1 MKNHLGRRASR
12 PSRAP
17 RPTSHAAPWWV
28 RAFTSGGRPV
38 VAVVVLI
45 MCAPGEHHLAVLAG
59 WDARLAWGMAAVLAA
74 YAGIAASV
82 ATNRPAGSPGRWSA
96 IIGAGVS
103 LAAAMAAQPVSHLFV
118 TGHWSATPHAPAWL
132 VITVSA
138 VPPLVLGHLLH
149 LAATPTGPV
158 PSASRSSASPRL
170 ARPLPDVIP
179 AGVALLPLV
188 ARDAPSRTETRAPRP
203 PSLTW
208 VTAPPTAA
216 LLPLVPLA
224 PETPDA
230 DDETPRD
237 ADDDEGSGRRLIE
250 TREVAA
256 LHNVK
261 PSTVRTWVD
270 RGRLRPVVRDARGG
284 MLFDR
289 DDVATLG
296 VTR

>member
-1 MKNHLGRRASR
+1 
-12 PSRAP
+12 
-17 RPTSHAAPWWV
+17 
-28 RAFTSGGRPV
+28 
-38 VAVVVLI
+38 
-45 MCAPGEHHLAVLAG
+45 
-59 WDARLAWGMAAVLAA
+59 
-74 YAGIAASV
+74 
-82 ATNRPAGSPGRWSA
+82 
-96 IIGAGVS
+96 
-103 LAAAMAAQPVSHLFV
+103 MAAQPVSHLFV

-132 VITVSA
+132 VIAVSA

-149 LAATPTGPV
+149 LAATPTGPA
-158 PSASRSSASPRL
+158 PSASRPSPAPHH
-170 ARPLPDVIP
+170 ARSLPDPVP

-188 ARDAPSRTETRAPRP
+188 ARDVPSRTETRAQRA
-203 PSLTW
+203 PSSTW
-208 VTAPPTAA
+208 VTAPPTAI
-216 LLPLVPLA
+216 LLPLVP
-224 PETPDA
+224 PDRETPDA

-237 ADDDEGSGRRLIE
+237 ADDDEGSSRRLIE

>member
-1 MKNHLGRRASR
+1 MKNLLGRRASH
-12 PSRAP
+12 PGRAP

-82 ATNRPAGSPGRWSA
+82 ATNRPSGSPGRWSA

-149 LAATPTGPV
+149 LAATPTGHAPA
-158 PSASRSSASPRL
+158 ASRASRL
-170 ARPLPDVIP
+170 ARPLPAIVP
-179 AGVALLPLV
+179 AGVSLLPLV
-188 ARDAPSRTETRAPRP
+188 ARDAQSRTETPARRG

-208 VTAPPTAA
+208 VTVPPHAM
-216 LLPLVPLA
+216 LLPLVPLDR
-224 PETPDA
+224 ETPDA
-230 DDETPRD
+230 DEETPRD
-237 ADDDEGSGRRLIE
+237 ADDDEPSGRRLIE

-289 DDVATLG
+289 DDVAALG
-296 VTR
+296 GAR